1 MTMHL
6 ERSLST
12 VNTSG
17 PRKKKLSKSKIQK
30 LQEDLRI
37 YNKQLKSEGRH
48 SERMTFDEYVAS
60 IYGHVPK
67 NETVTPSPVA
77 SNNGFHRHTHYYP
90 SVSHFGN
97 TNSTAKQEP
106 KKYTGERKLVGIA
119 TMHKSNMVPVFEDD
133 KKYAK
138 DLAHMRR

>member
-6 ERSLST
+6 ERGLST
-12 VNTSG
+12 INTSG
-17 PRKKKLSKSKIQK
+17 PQKKKLSKSKIQK
-30 LQEDLRI
+30 MKEDLLA
-37 YNKQLKSEGRH
+37 YNKQLKIEGRQ

-67 NETVTPSPVA
+67 SKTVTSSLITP
-77 SNNGFHRHTHYYP
+77 NNGFHRQTPYYP
-90 SVSHFGN
+90 SVNHFGN
-97 TNSTAKQEP
+97 TNSTARQESP
-106 KKYTGERKLVGIA
+106 KYTGERKLVGIA

-138 DLAHMRR
+138 DLAQMRR